1 MRTRDAATIRVTICV
16 TLRIIL
22 RRYSKLADWA
32 YVRECA
38 RATAGTLPLVGN
50 GDVLSFE
57 EFHAHLEGAPEL
69 ATIMLARGALIKP
82 WIFTEARCPD
92 GRAVKWGPG
101 AHVRGQSGSLSCEDF
116 LCTVGGRA

>member
-1 MRTRDAATIRVTICV
+1 MRARDAAVICA
-16 TLRIIL
+16 TLRTIL

-57 EFHAHLEGAPEL
+57 EFHAHLADAPEL

-82 WIFTEARCPD
+82 WIFTEARCPAD
-92 GRAVKWGPG
+92 R
-101 AHVRGQSGSLSCEDF
+101 E
-116 LCTVGGRA
+116 

>member
-1 MRTRDAATIRVTICV
+1 MLPPVMRYPITNP
-16 TLRIIL
+16 IITL

-57 EFHAHLEGAPEL
+57 EFHAHLAAAPEL

-82 WIFTEARCPD
+82 WIFTEARCPA
-92 GRAVKWGPG
+92 GHAVEWVLG
-101 AHVRGQSGSLSCEDF
+101 AYLRGQ
-116 LCTVGGRA
+116 